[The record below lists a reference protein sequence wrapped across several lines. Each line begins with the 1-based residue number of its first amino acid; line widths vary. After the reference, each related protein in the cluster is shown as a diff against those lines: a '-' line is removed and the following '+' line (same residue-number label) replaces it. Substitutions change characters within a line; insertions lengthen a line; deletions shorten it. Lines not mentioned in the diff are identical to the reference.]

1 VLVPSGSVG
10 VLGCVWGGGE
20 SLEGGNI
27 GLGGVVAIVLL
38 ELLIRPQ
45 MRIEHEKEANDSNQ
59 SCTSAW
65 FCRHNGVLEAPQ

>member
-1 VLVPSGSVG
+1 MLVPSGSVG

-27 GLGGVVAIVLL
+27 GLGGIVAIVLL
-38 ELLIRPQ
+38 DCCARPQ
-45 MRIEHEKEANDSNQ
+45 MRIKLEKDANVSNQ